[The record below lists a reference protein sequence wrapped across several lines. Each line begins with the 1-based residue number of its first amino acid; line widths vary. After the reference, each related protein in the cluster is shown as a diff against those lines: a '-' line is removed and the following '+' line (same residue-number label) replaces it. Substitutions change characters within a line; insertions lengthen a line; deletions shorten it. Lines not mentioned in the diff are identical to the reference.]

1 MFNKNLFAQIF
12 FVLIVSFVIAACQSN
27 PEPIVYGE
35 DSCDNC
41 KMTISDPKYGAELIS
56 DKGKI
61 FKFDSIECLAAY
73 SMIINSKTI
82 ASMWVTNF
90 STKENFINT
99 NDALFLKSENLRSPM
114 GLNLSAYKN
123 PESLD
128 KVKNEFGGVTIS
140 WKEILNYVK
149 SEWQ

>member
-1 MFNKNLFAQIF
+1 MFNKNLFAKIF
-12 FVLIVSFVIAACQSN
+12 FVIVVSFAIAACQSN
-27 PEPIVYGE
+27 PEPIAYGE

-41 KMTISDPKYGAELIS
+41 KMTISDPKYGSELIS

-73 SMIINSKTI
+73 SMIINPETI
-82 ASMWVTNF
+82 ASMWVTDF
-90 STKENFINT
+90 SNKENFVNT
-99 NDALFLKSENLRSPM
+99 NDAHFLKSENLRSPM

-123 PESLD
+123 QESLA

-140 WKEILNYVK
+140 WKELLNYVK
-149 SEWQ
+149 SEWK